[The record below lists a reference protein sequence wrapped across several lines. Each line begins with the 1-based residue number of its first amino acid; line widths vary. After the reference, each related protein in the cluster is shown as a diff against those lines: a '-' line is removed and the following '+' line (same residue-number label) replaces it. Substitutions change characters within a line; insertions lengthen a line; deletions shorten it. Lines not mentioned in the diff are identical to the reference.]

1 MAVIRGAICA
11 NNTIEDISSKSLEL
25 VNLIIQENNVD
36 VEQISAIIFS
46 ATKDLNACYPA
57 KAVREQLCLSNVA
70 FMCFQEMDVVGSL
83 DHCIRVGIFVDD
95 FSQSNVKHVY
105 IGRAQ
110 DLRKDLK

>member
-25 VNLIIQENNVD
+25 VNLIIQENKVD

-46 ATKDLNACYPA
+46 VTKDLNACYPA
-57 KAVREQLCLSNVA
+57 KAVREQLGLSKVA
-70 FMCFQEMDVVGSL
+70 FMCFQEMDVVGCL

-95 FSQSNVKHVY
+95 FSQSNVKHIY

>member
-25 VNLIIQENNVD
+25 VNSIIQENNVNL
-36 VEQISAIIFS
+36 QHISAIIFS
-46 ATKDLNACYPA
+46 ATKDLDACYPA
-57 KAVREQLCLSNVA
+57 KAVREQLGLSNVA

-83 DHCIRVGIFVDD
+83 DHCIRVGIFVDG
-95 FSQSNVKHVY
+95 FSQSNVKHIY
-105 IGRAQ
+105 IARAQ

>member
-11 NNTIEDISSKSLEL
+11 NNTIEDISSKSVEL
-25 VNLIIQENNVD
+25 VNSIIQENNVD
-36 VEQISAIIFS
+36 LQHISAIIFS
-46 ATKDLNACYPA
+46 ATKDLDACYPA

-110 DLRKDLK
+110 QLRKDLK

>member
-25 VNLIIQENNVD
+25 VNSIIQENNVD
-36 VEQISAIIFS
+36 LQHVSAIIFS
-46 ATKDLNACYPA
+46 ATKDLDACYPA

-70 FMCFQEMDVVGSL
+70 FMCFHEMDVAGSL

-110 DLRKDLK
+110 QLRKDLK

>member
-11 NNTIEDISSKSLEL
+11 NNTIEDISSKSVEL
-25 VNLIIQENNVD
+25 VNSIIQENNVD
-36 VEQISAIIFS
+36 LQHISAIIFS
-46 ATKDLNACYPA
+46 ATKDLDACYPA

-70 FMCFQEMDVVGSL
+70 FMCFQEMGVVGSL

>member
-11 NNTIEDISSKSLEL
+11 NNTIEDISSKSVEL
-25 VNLIIQENNVD
+25 VNSIIQENNVD
-36 VEQISAIIFS
+36 LQHVSAIIFS
-46 ATKDLNACYPA
+46 ATKDLDACYPA

-70 FMCFQEMDVVGSL
+70 FMCFHEMDVAGSL

-110 DLRKDLK
+110 QLRKDLK

>member
-57 KAVREQLCLSNVA
+57 KAVREQFGLSKVA
-70 FMCFQEMDVVGSL
+70 FMCFQEMDVVGCL

>member
-25 VNLIIQENNVD
+25 VNSIIQENNVD
-36 VEQISAIIFS
+36 LQHISAIVFS

-57 KAVREQLCLSNVA
+57 KAVREHLCLSNVA
-70 FMCFQEMDVVGSL
+70 FLCFQEMDVVGSL
-83 DHCIRVGIFVDD
+83 DHCIRVGIIVDD
-95 FSQSNVKHVY
+95 FSQSNVKHIY